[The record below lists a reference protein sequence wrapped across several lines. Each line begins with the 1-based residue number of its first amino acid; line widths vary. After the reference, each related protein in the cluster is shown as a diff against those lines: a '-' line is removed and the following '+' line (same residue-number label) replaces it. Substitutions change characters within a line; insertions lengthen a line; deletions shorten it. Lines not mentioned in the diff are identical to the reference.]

1 MSHLTAAEVTAGISR
16 RALNTIRGNHSV
28 TTKVDIS
35 ASKTT
40 KVGAELNAPGQPPI
54 KTMIVETWCSSLDLI
69 NLNGFSYA
77 IRQTQ
82 HLSDRADVTTIHLN
96 RIDLE
101 ALVRVCKHALEEND
115 GANA

>member
-1 MSHLTAAEVTAGISR
+1 MSHLTSAEVTAGISR
-16 RALNTIRGNHSV
+16 RALNTIKRGNHSV

-35 ASKTT
+35 TSQTT
-40 KVGAELNAPGQPPI
+40 KVGTDASAPGQPPV
-54 KTMIVETWCSSLDLI
+54 KTPVVETWCSSIDLI
-69 NLNGFSYA
+69 NINGFSFV

-82 HLSDRADVTTIHLN
+82 HLSDRADVTALHLN

-101 ALVRVCKHALEEND
+101 ALVRVCKQALEEN